1 MARCGARTG
10 STTEW
15 CRCCCPWSPC
25 STSRAL
31 PSRDLAAEELRPRPR
46 TVSLVTSDDTTR
58 HGPYAALF
66 RLVLSRLEPEQAHR
80 LTMRALAGAHALP
93 GGPRLLRAL
102 FGTLD
107 PMRDA
112 RPARRVLGAEHRSP
126 LGLAAGFD
134 KDGEAPLA
142 LLDLGFGHVEVGT
155 VTAKAQP
162 GNPRPRSF
170 RLVEDRALIN
180 RMGFNNHGAQ
190 ALARRLARARRT
202 ERGQRAV
209 IGVNIGKS
217 KITALEDAAE
227 DYRFSARLLAP
238 YASYLAINV
247 SSPNTPGL
255 RDLQSVEMLRPILE
269 AVVQEAD
276 AARTR
281 LRRQV
286 PVLVKIAPDLH
297 DDDVRAIAQLA
308 LEVGLAGVIAANT
321 TIARPDSLTAGS
333 ERIARI
339 GAGGLSGPML
349 AERSLQVLRLLRST
363 LPEDAVVISCGGVTT
378 AQDVRERLAAGADLV
393 QGYTAMIYEGP
404 SWPGRLARE
413 VGPLG

>member
-1 MARCGARTG
+1 MI
-10 STTEW
+10 
-15 CRCCCPWSPC
+15 
-25 STSRAL
+25 
-31 PSRDLAAEELRPRPR
+31 
-46 TVSLVTSDDTTR
+46 
-58 HGPYAALF
+58 
-66 RLVLSRLEPEQAHR
+66 
-80 LTMRALAGAHALP
+80 
-93 GGPRLLRAL
+93 
-102 FGTLD
+102 
-107 PMRDA
+107 
-112 RPARRVLGAEHRSP
+112 LGAEHRSP

-134 KDGEAPLA
+134 KDGEVPLA

-170 RLVEDRALIN
+170 RLMEDRALIN

-202 ERGQRAV
+202 ERGQRAA

-217 KITALEDAAE
+217 KVTALEDAAE

-269 AVVQEAD
+269 AVAEEAA

-281 LRRQV
+281 LRREV

-297 DDDVRAIAQLA
+297 DGDVRAVARLA
-308 LEVGLAGVIAANT
+308 AEVGLAGVIATNT
-321 TIARPDSLTAGS
+321 TIARPDSLVTPRAQV
-333 ERIARI
+333 EQI
-339 GAGGLSGPML
+339 GAGGLSGPIL
-349 AERSLQVLRLLRST
+349 AERSLQVLQLLRAT
-363 LPEDAVVISCGGVTT
+363 LPQDAVIISCGGVTT
-378 AQDVRERLAAGADLV
+378 AQDVRDRLDAGADLV

-404 SWPGRLARE
+404 SWPGRIARA
-413 VGPLG
+413 LRS

>member
-1 MARCGARTG
+1 MVACPAWWGGPGPPPPRAGPPAAPRAGGGRAPRAPAVLPTAPSSPPPAARG
-10 STTEW
+10 SG
-15 CRCCCPWSPC
+15 R
-25 STSRAL
+25 
-31 PSRDLAAEELRPRPR
+31 
-46 TVSLVTSDDTTR
+46 
-58 HGPYAALF
+58 G
-66 RLVLSRLEPEQAHR
+66 
-80 LTMRALAGAHALP
+80 P
-93 GGPRLLRAL
+93 GGGRAA
-102 FGTLD
+102 
-107 PMRDA
+107 P
-112 RPARRVLGAEHRSP
+112 HRSP

-134 KDGEAPLA
+134 KDGEVPLA

-170 RLVEDRALIN
+170 RLIEDRALIN

-190 ALARRLARARRT
+190 ALAHRLARARRT

-217 KITALEDAAE
+217 KVTALEDAAE

-255 RDLQSVEMLRPILE
+255 RDLQGVEMLRPILE
-269 AVVQEAD
+269 AVVEEVEGV
-276 AARTR
+276 R
-281 LRRQV
+281 LRMRREV

-297 DDDVRAIAQLA
+297 DQDVRAVAELA
-308 LEVGLAGVIAANT
+308 AEVGLAGVIATNT
-321 TIARPDSLTAGS
+321 TIARPDSLATDRA
-333 ERIARI
+333 RIERI
-339 GAGGLSGPML
+339 GAGGLSGPVL
-349 AERSLQVLRLLRST
+349 AERSLQVLRLLRSV
-363 LPEDAVVISCGGVTT
+363 LPAEATIISCGGVTT

-393 QGYTAMIYEGP
+393 QGYTAMIFEGP

>member
-1 MARCGARTG
+1 
-10 STTEW
+10 
-15 CRCCCPWSPC
+15 
-25 STSRAL
+25 
-31 PSRDLAAEELRPRPR
+31 
-46 TVSLVTSDDTTR
+46 VTSDDTPRRGLYPVVFR
-58 HGPYAALF
+58 HL
-66 RLVLSRLEPEQAHR
+66 LSRLDPEQAHR
-80 LTMRALAGAHALP
+80 LTVRALATAHALP
-93 GGPRLLRAL
+93 GGPSLLRTV
-102 FGTLD
+102 FSVPEPT
-107 PMRDA
+107 RDL
-112 RPARRVLGAEHRSP
+112 RPTRPVLGVAHRSP

-134 KDGEAPLA
+134 KDGEVPLA

-190 ALARRLARARRT
+190 ALAHRLAKARRT

-217 KITALEDAAE
+217 KVTALEDAAE

-238 YASYLAINV
+238 YADYLAINV

-269 AVVQEAD
+269 AVVQEAV
-276 AARTR
+276 RTRRR
-281 LRRQV
+281 LRREV

-297 DDDVRAIAQLA
+297 DEDVRAVAELA
-308 LEVGLAGVIAANT
+308 TETGLAGVIATNT
-321 TIARPDSLTAGS
+321 TIARPGSLATDRS
-333 ERIARI
+333 RIERI
-339 GAGGLSGPML
+339 GPGGLSGPVL
-349 AERSLQVLRLLRST
+349 ADRSREVLALLRAT
-363 LPEDAVVISCGGVTT
+363 LPAEAVIISCGGVTT
-378 AQDVRERLAAGADLV
+378 AEDVRERLAAGADLV

-413 VGPLG
+413 LVG

>member
-1 MARCGARTG
+1 MAPG
-10 STTEW
+10 SAYGI
-15 CRCCCPWSPC
+15 P
-25 STSRAL
+25 
-31 PSRDLAAEELRPRPR
+31 
-46 TVSLVTSDDTTR
+46 VTYDDTPR
-58 HGPYAALF
+58 RGPYDVLF
-66 RLVLSRLEPEQAHR
+66 RHVLSRLDPEQAHW
-80 LTMRALAGAHALP
+80 LTVRALASAHRLP

-102 FGTLD
+102 FGIAD
-107 PMRDA
+107 PMRDSGA
-112 RPARRVLGAEHRSP
+112 SRTVLGAEHRSP

-134 KDGEAPLA
+134 KDGEVPLA
-142 LLDLGFGHVEVGT
+142 MLDLGFGHVEVGT

-170 RLVEDRALIN
+170 RLIDDRALIN

-217 KITALEDAAE
+217 KVTALEDAAE

-269 AVVQEAD
+269 AVADEA
-276 AARTR
+276 AAVRTR
-281 LRRQV
+281 LRREV
-286 PVLVKIAPDLH
+286 PLLVKIAPDLH
-297 DDDVRAIAQLA
+297 DGDVRAVAQLA
-308 LEVGLAGVIAANT
+308 AEVGLAGVIATNT
-321 TIARPDSLTAGS
+321 TIARPDSLMAPRAHI
-333 ERIARI
+333 EQI
-339 GAGGLSGPML
+339 GAGGLSGPIL
-349 AERSLQVLRLLRST
+349 AERSLQVLQLLRTT
-363 LPEDAVVISCGGVTT
+363 LPQDAVIISCGGVTT
-378 AQDVRERLAAGADLV
+378 AQDVRARLDAGADLV

-404 SWPGRLARE
+404 SWPGRIARGL
-413 VGPLG
+413 GPRP

>member
-1 MARCGARTG
+1 MTTDTAARRGAYDALFRHVLARLDPERAHVLTL
-10 STTEW
+10 
-15 CRCCCPWSPC
+15 
-25 STSRAL
+25 RAL
-31 PSRDLAAEELRPRPR
+31 SLAHAVP
-46 TVSLVTSDDTTR
+46 
-58 HGPYAALF
+58 GAAQLF
-66 RLVLSRLEPEQAHR
+66 RLVTATPDPTRDHGSGRL
-80 LTMRALAGAHALP
+80 
-93 GGPRLLRAL
+93 
-102 FGTLD
+102 
-107 PMRDA
+107 
-112 RPARRVLGAEHRSP
+112 VLGARHSSP
-126 LGLAAGFD
+126 LGLAAGLD
-134 KDGEAPLA
+134 KDGELPLA

-170 RLVEDRALIN
+170 RLLEDRSLIN

-190 ALARRLARARRT
+190 ALARRLAKARRT
-202 ERGQRAV
+202 ERGQRAT

-255 RDLQSVEMLRPILE
+255 RDLQSVEMLRPVLE
-269 AVVQEAD
+269 AVVEEAQD
-276 AARTR
+276 ARVR
-281 LRRQV
+281 LRREV

-297 DDDVRAIAQLA
+297 DEDVRAVAELA
-308 LEVGLAGVIAANT
+308 VEVGLAGVIAANT
-321 TIARPDSLTAGS
+321 TIARPSSLRTRP
-333 ERIARI
+333 ETIARI

-349 AERSLQVLRLLRST
+349 AERSLQVLRLLRAT
-363 LPEDAVVISCGGVTT
+363 LPADAVIISCGGVTT
-378 AQDVRERLAAGADLV
+378 AQDVRDRLAAGADLV

-404 SWPGRLARE
+404 AWPGRLARE

>member
-1 MARCGARTG
+1 M
-10 STTEW
+10 
-15 CRCCCPWSPC
+15 
-25 STSRAL
+25 
-31 PSRDLAAEELRPRPR
+31 
-46 TVSLVTSDDTTR
+46 TSDDTTR
-58 HGPYAALF
+58 RGPYAVLF
-66 RLVLSRLEPEQAHR
+66 RHVLSRLDPEQAHR
-80 LTMRALAGAHALP
+80 LTMRALAGAHGLP

-102 FGTLD
+102 FSTPD
-107 PMRDA
+107 PMRESGG
-112 RPARRVLGAEHRSP
+112 ARRVLGAARRSP

-134 KDGEAPLA
+134 KDGEVPLA

-190 ALARRLARARRT
+190 ALARRLAKARRT
-202 ERGQRAV
+202 ESGQRAL

-238 YASYLAINV
+238 YASYLAVNV

-269 AVVQEAD
+269 AVVEEAD
-276 AARTR
+276 AARVR
-281 LRRQV
+281 LRREV

-297 DDDVRAIAQLA
+297 DEDVRAVAQLA
-308 LEVGLAGVIAANT
+308 IEVGLAGVIATNT
-321 TIARPDSLTAGS
+321 TIARPDTLAA
-333 ERIARI
+333 RPAQIAQI

-349 AERSLQVLRLLRST
+349 AERSMQVLRLLRSH
-363 LPEDAVVISCGGVTT
+363 LPADSVIISCGGVTT
-378 AQDVRERLAAGADLV
+378 AQDVRDRLEAGADLV

-413 VGPLG
+413 LDELDAR

>member
-1 MARCGARTG
+1 MTPDDA
-10 STTEW
+10 
-15 CRCCCPWSPC
+15 
-25 STSRAL
+25 
-31 PSRDLAAEELRPRPR
+31 PRR
-46 TVSLVTSDDTTR
+46 
-58 HGPYAALF
+58 GPYDVLF
-66 RLVLSRLEPEQAHR
+66 RRVLSRLDPEQAHR
-80 LTMRALAGAHALP
+80 LTVRALANAHRLP
-93 GGPRLLRAL
+93 GGPQLLRAL
-102 FGTLD
+102 FGGTD
-107 PMRDA
+107 PLRDTG
-112 RPARRVLGAEHRSP
+112 PTRRVLGAEHRSP
-126 LGLAAGFD
+126 VGLAAGFD
-134 KDGEAPLA
+134 KDGEVPLA

-170 RLVEDRALIN
+170 RLIEDRALIN

-217 KITALEDAAE
+217 KVTALEDAAE

-269 AVVQEAD
+269 AVVQEAV
-276 AARTR
+276 AVRTR
-281 LRRQV
+281 LRREV

-297 DDDVRAIAQLA
+297 DGDVQAVARLA
-308 LEVGLAGVIAANT
+308 AEVGLAGVIATNT
-321 TIARPDSLTAGS
+321 TIARPDSLATARS
-333 ERIARI
+333 RVEQI
-339 GAGGLSGPML
+339 GAGGLSGPIL
-349 AERSLQVLRLLRST
+349 ADRSMQVLQLLRTT
-363 LPEDAVVISCGGVTT
+363 LPQDAVIISCGGVTS
-378 AQDVRERLAAGADLV
+378 AQDVRDRLDAGADLV

-404 SWPGRLARE
+404 AWPGRLSRE
-413 VGPLG
+413 LDPRR